1 MKKLIT
7 AVLVVLLA
15 AGAIAALPASAQ
27 VPDIVPEP
35 PPPPEDVAPLVQ
47 VVSPLSFQ
55 ACQAPGTVQTL
66 AAAGAS
72 IAGVPIP
79 VAIGPTVN
87 PVLDVLLLD
96 FTCAYFRP
104 KIVPPTCEVDDA
116 IFGVAGVSAVNTP
129 LPASILAT
137 EVLAI
142 ERALN
147 HYGAPAGTRLSDE
160 VWFQLGCED

>member
-1 MKKLIT
+1 MKKLVT
-7 AVLVVLLA
+7 AVLVLLLA
-15 AGAIAALPASAQ
+15 AGAMALPASAQ

-47 VVSPLSFQ
+47 IVSPLSFQ
-55 ACQAPGTVQTL
+55 ACQAPATAQSLIGAGTSL
-66 AAAGAS
+66 
-72 IAGVPIP
+72 AGVPVP

-147 HYGAPAGTRLSDE
+147 HYGAPAGTRVSDE